1 MKNAKTAD
9 LCTAGL
15 AASVVIFLLTGATLI
30 RGGYARDAGIYLSGA
45 LDALVWIT
53 LGACLVSFA
62 VFCLLGKFAPVRGKA
77 AACALLAVLIVGGL
91 AANIAWR
98 TACSRQEK
106 ASPEVICQ
114 EGNLPS
120 YEEMYGRGRKS
131 A

>member
-15 AASVVIFLLTGATLI
+15 VASVVIFLLTCATLI
-30 RGGYARDAGIYLSGA
+30 RCGYARDAGIYLPGA

-53 LGACLVSFA
+53 LGACLVCFV

-77 AACALLAVLIVGGL
+77 AACVLLALLIVGGL

-98 TACSRQEK
+98 TVCSRQEN
-106 ASPEVICQ
+106 ASVEVISQ
-114 EGNLPS
+114 ESERPS
-120 YEEMYGRGRKS
+120 FEELYGKGGEN